1 MYIEVGLYDVLD
13 TIIEDNNQH
22 KAMEYLLPSC
32 DKSELFDMFF
42 DNEDDFLDFL
52 EAILSNANKEKIL
65 KFKEVIDDYWSI
77 SS

>member
-13 TIIEDNNQH
+13 TIIEDNTQH

-32 DKSELFDMFF
+32 DKNQLFDMFF
-42 DNEDDFLDFL
+42 ESEDDFLDFL
-52 EAILSNANKEKIL
+52 EAILSNADKEKIL
-65 KFKEVIDDYWSI
+65 KFKEIIDDYWST

>member
-1 MYIEVGLYDVLD
+1 MYLEVGLYDVLD
-13 TIIEDNNQH
+13 TIIEDNNH
-22 KAMEYLLPSC
+22 YKAMEYLLPSC
-32 DKSELFDMFF
+32 SRSELFDMFF
-42 DNEDDFLDFL
+42 DSEDDFLELL